1 MKINE
6 MDYKIKSGK
15 KRNNNNNNKSR
26 KSMYIYKIIN
36 KDIYIYN
43 LNFIKIYLFINLNK
57 IIN

>member
-1 MKINE
+1 

-15 KRNNNNNNKSR
+15 KRNNNNNKSG